1 MADAAAADRRVEFI
15 AASTWHGTLE
25 RADAMLAAHPE
36 LADSDIHVAA
46 ILGDVDRVRAFL
58 ARDPG
63 CVHER
68 SAPYGA
74 NPLTHLCLSKYLRLD
89 PARSEAFV
97 AAATA
102 LLDAGADPNAG
113 FWTTGQ
119 HPEHETPLYGAA
131 GVAHHAPLTRLLLER
146 GADPNDEDAV
156 YHSPESD
163 DYAAMALLVET
174 GRVTRENLAMM
185 LIRKHDWHD
194 HDGARYLLEHG
205 ADANGEG
212 RTRGWRPLHHAL
224 ARGNQLATIELLLD
238 HGADPTL
245 TTGDDGLSGVARA
258 AREGRRDVL
267 ELFVRRGTP
276 LDLPDVDRLIAAC
289 AMDDTA
295 TVQALTQRE
304 PALRDAVVA
313 MGGELLP
320 TFAGNGNAAG
330 VGQLL
335 DLGVPVATPFAE
347 GDGYFGEP
355 KGSLAIHVAAGRAHP
370 AVVKLL
376 LERGSP
382 VDAPDPT
389 GRTPLALAIKACVDS
404 YWAYRR
410 TPESVEA
417 LLRAGASVGGPG
429 VQVPSGYTEIDDLLR
444 RYGA

>member
-1 MADAAAADRRVEFI
+1 MADPSTTDHRVAFI

-25 RADAMLAAHPE
+25 RADAMLTADPG
-36 LADSDIHVAA
+36 LASRDIHTAA
-46 ILGDVDRVRAFL
+46 ILGDVDRVRALL

-63 CVHER
+63 CVHAR
-68 SAPYGA
+68 SEPYGA
-74 NPLTHLCLSKYLRLD
+74 NALTHLCLSKYLRLD
-89 PARSEAFV
+89 PARSDAFV
-97 AAATA
+97 AAATL

-131 GVAHHAPLTRLLLER
+131 GVAHHAPLTRLLLDR
-146 GADPNDEDAV
+146 GADPNDEEAV

-163 DYAAMALLVET
+163 DCAAMALLVET
-174 GRVTRENLAMM
+174 GRLTNEHLSLM

-224 ARGNQLATIELLLD
+224 ARSNQLATIELLLN
-238 HGADPTL
+238 HGANPTL
-245 TTGDDGLSGVARA
+245 TAGDDGLTGVARA

-276 LDLPDVDRLIAAC
+276 LDLPGVDRLIAAC

-295 TVQALTQRE
+295 TVQSLARQE

-313 MGGELLP
+313 MGGSLLP

-335 DLGVPVATPFAE
+335 DLGVDVATPFAE

-355 KGSLAIHVAAGRAHP
+355 KGSLAIHVAAWRAYP

-382 VDAPDPT
+382 VDPPDPT
-389 GRTPLALAIKACVDS
+389 GRTPLALAIRACVDS
-404 YWAYRR
+404 HWAYRR

-417 LLRAGASVGGPG
+417 LLRAGASVHGAG
-429 VQVPSGYTEIDDLLR
+429 VPFPSGYAEVDDLLR
-444 RYGA
+444 RHGA